1 MLGLFGIGNLDHSVD
16 LMLVF
21 KQVLA
26 QGQVVDCLPLDQTHK
41 DEVGDTAHN
50 VAAFA
55 CKAPDLELEPMAA
68 KCLEIFGPIEAELVL
83 LVCCAVVP
91 VEK

>member
-1 MLGLFGIGNLDHSVD
+1 M
-16 LMLVF
+16 
-21 KQVLA
+21 
-26 QGQVVDCLPLDQTHK
+26 DCLPLDQTHEDK
-41 DEVGDTAHN
+41 VGNTAHD

-55 CKAPDLELEPMAA
+55 CKAPDLELEPVTA

-83 LVCCAVVP
+83 LVRRTVVP